1 MGLKHLTGDI
11 KRMLARIMSIDQ
23 NNYPEMLGHT
33 CIINAPGV
41 FKLVWS
47 AIKGFID
54 PKTQEKIEVTALAHP
69 AGLATVLSDH
79 DTACGT
85 AQRLEQ
91 LQASGCSSMCVGG
104 CMPSAFLACRC
115 ALPTTQ
121 RCCCNG

>member
-1 MGLKHLTGDI
+1 MDKYHHQTPAASGISFILAGVGLKHLTGDI

-54 PKTQEKIEVTALAHP
+54 PKTQEKIEVTN
-69 AGLATVLSDH
+69 
-79 DTACGT
+79 
-85 AQRLEQ
+85 
-91 LQASGCSSMCVGG
+91 
-104 CMPSAFLACRC
+104 
-115 ALPTTQ
+115 LPCT
-121 RCCCNG
+121 RGPHLVEF